1 MPRIWTPSLPV
12 CQVPT
17 PSSRPAPGHARVT
30 ASRAAVKAAAKATGK
45 ALKATG
51 KLPPAS
57 KARKAPAAA
66 RLGKDDWLQA
76 AFQSV
81 VEGGFDKVRVLLLAE
96 RLRVTRGSFYWH
108 FSDHAQLVEA
118 LLARWRLLEQET
130 RQRLLAI
137 ETKDPRADLAQV
149 LEAALAH
156 AGPDLENMR
165 FELALRGLGRRDPSV
180 ARMLAEVD
188 EARMALFEHKFRRLT
203 RSRKKA
209 AELAALFYLA
219 IVGSYQALSRPGAD
233 ELVKAQLVA
242 LISGY
247 LVDAQQDL

>member
-1 MPRIWTPSLPV
+1 MAKTV
-12 CQVPT
+12 AKT
-17 PSSRPAPGHARVT
+17 VT
-30 ASRAAVKAAAKATGK
+30 ASAAKLSK
-45 ALKATG
+45 
-51 KLPPAS
+51 PAS
-57 KARKAPAAA
+57 QAASKPRKPAAKMPQVGTARKAPAAA
-66 RLGKDDWLQA
+66 RLGQEDWLQA

-96 RLRVTRGSFYWH
+96 RLQVTRGSFYWH
-108 FSDHAQLVEA
+108 FSDHAQLIEA

-130 RQRLLAI
+130 QQRLLAI
-137 ETKDPRADLAQV
+137 ESPDPRADLAEV

-180 ARMLAEVD
+180 AGMLAAVD
-188 EARMALFEHKFRRLT
+188 QERMALFEHKFRRLT

-233 ELVKAQLVA
+233 DVVKAQLVA
-242 LISGY
+242 LIASY